1 MTHSTES
8 WSTQQLAEFM
18 AFVASF
24 ADEAAAVRGAV
35 ERAAEV
41 LEAEVGAIVTHGAL
55 TASIGFPPGT
65 VPEQAL
71 AGASE
76 ADAGVID
83 LSGLGACSTAAVDL
97 EEEAPGRL
105 LIARAGDDGFSREE
119 TDLLRGMAR
128 VLSLTRRMLQRQAL
142 LESLSEI
149 QRLIVSRASRHE
161 LLDTVVQ
168 SACRLVGDETAA
180 LRLVDPLDPRAM
192 VVVASAGVEPETL
205 ETIRRGRVG
214 AGAGGRAI
222 AEDRLVVLESYAS
235 AQGALA
241 EYAQEGLQAAM
252 GAPVREDGAVVGS
265 LVVATMRAGREYS
278 ASERDA
284 LVALAESAS
293 LALTDAKTVDDALHQ
308 AFHDAL
314 TGLPNRALLVD
325 RLEQGLKRAQ
335 RNQTPLAVL
344 FLDLDRFKMVNDS
357 LGHAAGDELLVAVAS
372 RLADCI
378 RPGDTAARFG
388 GDEFAVLLEDVGDQA
403 AAERVAMRILYSLE
417 APFKIAGREVFISAS
432 IGIAV
437 GTGRADDPIRDAD
450 LAMYRAKASGKG
462 RYEVFEPGMHA
473 AVMERL
479 ELEADLQRAVE
490 RDELVLHYQPIV
502 DLEGGDIHAVE
513 ALVRWRHPQ
522 RGLVPP
528 NSFIPL
534 AEETQLM
541 PQLGRWV
548 LNEACRQGARWLLD
562 RPAED
567 PFSVCVNLSGRQLQS
582 PGLVEDVGAALER
595 AGLAPEHLVLEITET
610 VLMSDIDATIAKLKR
625 LKALGVKLA
634 VDDFGTGYS
643 SLQYLRRFPIDILKI
658 DKAFVDDVD
667 GADADST
674 LARAIIDLGE
684 SFRLEVVA
692 EGIERE
698 DQRLRLLSLGCRLG
712 QGFHFTRPLERM
724 DMDALLSREQP
735 FRRATA
741 RLG

>member
-1 MTHSTES
+1 LTHSTES

-41 LEAEVGAIVTHGAL
+41 LEAEVGAIVRPGEL
-55 TASIGFPPGT
+55 TASVGFPPGT
-65 VPEQAL
+65 VPEAELARVATLDASQAEL
-71 AGASE
+71 P
-76 ADAGVID
+76 
-83 LSGLGACSTAAVDL
+83 GLGPCSTAAVDL
-97 EEEAPGRL
+97 EEDAPGRL
-105 LIARAGDDGFSREE
+105 LIARAGEVGVSREE
-119 TDLLRGMAR
+119 TDLLRGMTR
-128 VLSLTRRMLQRQAL
+128 VLSMTRRMLQRQAL
-142 LESLSEI
+142 LESLSAI

-161 LLDTVVQ
+161 VLDAVVL

-180 LRLVDPLDPRAM
+180 LRLVDPLDPKAM
-192 VVVASAGVEPETL
+192 VVVASAGVEPEML
-205 ETIRRGRVG
+205 EAIRRGRVG
-214 AGAGGRAI
+214 DGAGGRAI
-222 AEDRLVVLESYAS
+222 TDGRLVVLESYQS
-235 AQGALA
+235 SDEALP
-241 EYAQEGLQAAM
+241 EYTMDGLQAAM
-252 GAPVREDGAVVGS
+252 GAPVREDGSVVGS
-265 LVVATMRAGREYS
+265 LVVATHRTGRTYS
-278 ASERDA
+278 TAERDA

-293 LALTDAKTVDDALHQ
+293 LALTDAKTVEDALHQ
-308 AFHDAL
+308 AFHDSL

-335 RNQTPLAVL
+335 RNQDPLAVL
-344 FLDLDRFKMVNDS
+344 FLDLDRFKLVNDS

-417 APFKIAGREVFISAS
+417 APFRVAAREVFISAS
-432 IGIAV
+432 IGIAM
-437 GTGRADDPIRDAD
+437 GSGRADDPIRDAD
-450 LAMYRAKASGKG
+450 LAMYRAKAAGKG
-462 RYEVFEPGMHA
+462 RYVVFEPGMHT

-502 DLEGGDIHAVE
+502 DLESGDIHAVE

-548 LNEACRQGARWLLD
+548 LNEACRQGARWLID
-562 RPAED
+562 RPGDD
-567 PFSVCVNLSGRQLQS
+567 PFGVCVNISGRQLQS
-582 PGLVEDVGAALER
+582 PGLVEDVSAALER
-595 AGLAPEHLVLEITET
+595 AGLEPDRLILEITET

-625 LKALGVKLA
+625 LKALGVQLA

-684 SFRLEVVA
+684 SFRLQVVA

-698 DQRLRLLSLGCRLG
+698 DQRLRLLALGCRLG
-712 QGFHFTRPLERM
+712 QGFHFTRPLARM
-724 DMDALLSREQP
+724 DMDALLVREQP
-735 FRRATA
+735 FRAAAA